1 MTENIPTIVVMH
13 GDQTGEELLLE
24 ALRVLQPSIIRQPL
38 NFADFDLSL
47 AQRRQSNNQVVHE
60 AAEAT
65 LKTGLAL
72 KAATITPEIKGD
84 VGSPNAI
91 LREAM
96 NSQVILR
103 IGRRIPGIRPIGGV
117 YSPIAIVRM
126 AVDDAYGAK
135 EWRETTATGDE
146 IAYRTSRISRATSRA
161 VAEFTFQQAKK
172 TGARV
177 FGGPKFTV
185 SATYEGMFKEE
196 LDAAAQR
203 HPEVRYQPLL
213 IDATFALLLQTDGEA
228 LVIPALNRDGDL
240 LSDFV
245 LQLYGSIAG
254 AESLVLG
261 FDEETLAVKTIMA
274 EAPHGTAPALEGKNI
289 ANPMAMILASAALL
303 GYIETNEADKASRA
317 IYESVFETIHEGKK
331 TPDLGGQMTMS
342 EFTDEVIRRV
352 VSKLEVWSALG

>member
-24 ALRVLQPSIIRQPL
+24 ALRLLQPSIIRQPL

-303 GYIETNEADKASRA
+303 GYIETRDRK
-317 IYESVFETIHEGKK
+317 SV
-331 TPDLGGQMTMS
+331 
-342 EFTDEVIRRV
+342 V
-352 VSKLEVWSALG
+352 

>member
-303 GYIETNEADKASRA
+303 GYIETNEAHKASRA

-331 TPDLGGQMTMS
+331 TPDLGGQMTMI

>member
-47 AQRRQSNNQVVHE
+47 AQRRQSNNQVVYE

-135 EWRETTATGDE
+135 EWRETTATSDE

-303 GYIETNEADKASRA
+303 GYIETSEARRGQKNPRFRGTND
-317 IYESVFETIHEGKK
+317 HE
-331 TPDLGGQMTMS
+331 
-342 EFTDEVIRRV
+342 
-352 VSKLEVWSALG
+352 

>member
-1 MTENIPTIVVMH
+1 
-13 GDQTGEELLLE
+13 
-24 ALRVLQPSIIRQPL
+24 
-38 NFADFDLSL
+38 
-47 AQRRQSNNQVVHE
+47 
-60 AAEAT
+60 
-65 LKTGLAL
+65 
-72 KAATITPEIKGD
+72 
-84 VGSPNAI
+84 
-91 LREAM
+91 
-96 NSQVILR
+96 
-103 IGRRIPGIRPIGGV
+103 
-117 YSPIAIVRM
+117 M

-303 GYIETNEADKASRA
+303 GYIETNEARKASRA